1 MAREHWRE
9 LATIQPDN
17 LQVLLS
23 LFDLSVQL
31 DDPSDARKLV
41 DNMRNTE
48 GEREGTC
55 WRFAEAAL
63 KINEYRRDPKKEGA
77 KQILANAEDLTAKVA
92 ELRPG
97 WWGGPVL
104 KGQIAELK
112 GLTDEAIEK
121 FKEAVASGDLQ
132 PAIVRRLMGLLY
144 RKPGDQTNQI
154 EELINV
160 LRSRGVPVED
170 LTISDAVD
178 AIGKGDATRGLELAR
193 QAFPESSSNFSDH
206 LVLARLYTVAGQF
219 ARAEK
224 ELRRAI
230 ELAPGVPETWLSY
243 LEHVVAV
250 TRQADHAKAV
260 IEAASKALPPNQS
273 ALTLARCWMIVGD
286 ARKAE
291 ALIQQARTEHPD
303 DPAMLQNLVLL
314 YLRQGRMTEAGKT
327 LDAFEKLANVS
338 QDGKTWASRIR
349 PGLLLSTRRLADQ
362 DEALRMIEENLKRSA
377 GSVVDLRMKISTLA
391 ARPGR
396 RREAIKLLEDLVAT
410 ADSPTVTD
418 RFYLAKLYLIENMV
432 EKYEREMLTMVGP
445 GKANLADTLAH
456 YSRFLLDRNRI
467 DEADRYINL
476 LLKADPLGLTTL
488 ELDAQLLSLRN
499 QRLQLLAAIE
509 EHGRKV
515 PDQIGQVGN
524 MLARYGFAREAEQAY
539 KAYVARDPD
548 RHERV
553 LALARF
559 YATTGRTSE
568 AMKILSQTWMSL
580 GKEQVAQV
588 ALAVYDSPA
597 AAASE
602 KQQVRTWVE
611 TVVKAQPD
619 SVLKGRLAGMRLQD
633 GKTEEAISGLR
644 EILAGN
650 PDDVGVLNNLAWI
663 LGLLDQPSTEEAL
676 KLIDHAIEV
685 AGSDPSLFDTRAV
698 ILIRAGRFDEALQE
712 IKSAQEMPTER
723 PTLPQTL
730 AVHLAWAYQGK
741 GQIAEARQA
750 FRQAEAK
757 GYRSESSGR
766 LERPFMTRL
775 RQDLGLGAEV
785 APPPESHANRG
796 GMIDRLYV
804 T

>member
-1 MAREHWRE
+1 
-9 LATIQPDN
+9 
-17 LQVLLS
+17 
-23 LFDLSVQL
+23 
-31 DDPSDARKLV
+31 
-41 DNMRNTE
+41 
-48 GEREGTC
+48 
-55 WRFAEAAL
+55 
-63 KINEYRRDPKKEGA
+63 
-77 KQILANAEDLTAKVA
+77 
-92 ELRPG
+92 
-97 WWGGPVL
+97 
-104 KGQIAELK
+104 
-112 GLTDEAIEK
+112 AI
-121 FKEAVASGDLQ
+121 S
-132 PAIVRRLMGLLY
+132 
-144 RKPGDQTNQI
+144 
-154 EELINV
+154 
-160 LRSRGVPVED
+160 
-170 LTISDAVD
+170 
-178 AIGKGDATRGLELAR
+178 
-193 QAFPESSSNFSDH
+193 ESSSDFSDH
-206 LVLARLYTVAGQF
+206 LLLARLYTIAGQF
-219 ARAEK
+219 AGADK

-250 TRQADHAKAV
+250 TRQADQARAV

-303 DPAMLQNLVLL
+303 DPATLQNLVLL

-327 LDAFEKLANVS
+327 LDAFEKLANLS
-338 QDGKTWASRIR
+338 QDGRTWASRIR
-349 PGLLLSTRRLADQ
+349 PGLLLSTGRLADQ

-396 RREAIKLLEDLVAT
+396 RRAAIKLLEDLVAT
-410 ADSPTVTD
+410 ADSPTVAD

-432 EKYEREMLTMVGP
+432 EKYQREMLTMVGP

-456 YSRFLLDRNRI
+456 YSRFLLGRNKL
-467 DEADRYINL
+467 DEAERYINL
-476 LLKADPLGLTTL
+476 LKKADPVGLTTL
-488 ELDAQLLSLRN
+488 ELEAQLLSIRK
-499 QRLQLLAAIE
+499 QRSQLLAALE
-509 EHGRKV
+509 ERGRKV
-515 PDQIGQVGN
+515 PDQIGQVGD

-568 AMKILSQTWMSL
+568 AMKILSQAWMSL
-580 GKEQVAQV
+580 RKEQVAQV

-597 AAASE
+597 AAALE

-619 SVLKGRLAGMRLQD
+619 SWLRIWLAGMRLRD
-633 GKTEEAISGLR
+633 GATEEAISGLR

-650 PDDVGVLNNLAWI
+650 PDDVRVLNNLAWI
-663 LGLLDQPSTEEAL
+663 LGLLDQPLTEEAL

-685 AGSDPSLFDTRAV
+685 AGSDPSLADTRAV
-698 ILIRAGRFDEALQE
+698 ILIRAGRYDEALQE
-712 IKSAQEMPTER
+712 IKAAQEMPTQL
-723 PTLPQTL
+723 PTLHQSL
-730 AVHLAWAYQGK
+730 ATHLAWAYQGK

-750 FRQAEAK
+750 FRQAEAR
-757 GYRSESSGR
+757 GYRVEASGR

-775 RQDLGLGAEV
+775 RHDLGLGAEV
-785 APPPESHANRG
+785 ALPPGSHAPG
-796 GMIDRLYV
+796 GDD
-804 T
+804 